1 MILEAAVKGDQ
12 LVIAAELG
20 LAHKFRGVVL
30 MYLNDNLEYCVRAK
44 IHLQRESVGS
54 LCTVSIFDQ
63 ETVDIVTNNQSAT
76 QKYQVRN
83 LTILNEL
90 EVFLNELEQEWNR
103 LPRSCSDQK
112 QLMEKML
119 DFGLYSK
126 LAEYVLMED
135 SSKNSRF

>member
-1 MILEAAVKGDQ
+1 MITGELVRVLSDLPAPFQHQNLTQCMVLEAAVKGDQ

-90 EVFLNELEQEWNR
+90 EVFLNELE
-103 LPRSCSDQK
+103 
-112 QLMEKML
+112 
-119 DFGLYSK
+119 
-126 LAEYVLMED
+126 
-135 SSKNSRF
+135 